1 MARAAAPWVDAG
13 PFRAH
18 LRHVMGV
25 GDLSATEVATLA
37 GVPPRLAVSLA
48 EGRAGR
54 PVRKISPATARA
66 LLQVTA
72 ADARGLRSRQVPAA
86 ESRRRLRRLRRQG
99 AGLPEL
105 ATGLGVGADELTR
118 LAAPGT
124 SWCSALLALRLLT
137 LTRVTA
143 GDDADAPPEPLA
155 A

>member
-1 MARAAAPWVDAG
+1 MARAAAPWVDAA

-18 LRHVMGV
+18 LRHLMGV

-48 EGRAGR
+48 QGRAGR
-54 PVRKISPATARA
+54 PVRKVSPAAARA

-72 ADARGLRSRQVPAA
+72 ADVRAVRTRQVPAA
-86 ESRRRLRRLRRQG
+86 DSRRRLRRLREQG
-99 AGLPEL
+99 AALAEL
-105 ATGLGVGADELTR
+105 AGGLGVTAEELRT
-118 LAAPGT
+118 LAEPHS

-143 GDDADAPPEPLA
+143 GDDAGPEPVPVA

>member
-25 GDLSATEVATLA
+25 GDLTATEVATLT
-37 GVPPRLAVSLA
+37 GIPPRLAVSLA
-48 EGRAGR
+48 QGRVGR
-54 PVRKISPATARA
+54 PVRKISPAAARA
-66 LLQVTA
+66 LLQLTA
-72 ADARGLRSRQVPAA
+72 ADARALRTRQVPAT

-99 AGLPEL
+99 AGLTEL
-105 ATGLGVGADELTR
+105 ATGLGVNADELAA
-118 LAAPGT
+118 LAAPHT

-143 GDDADAPPEPLA
+143 GDDAVPEPAPVA